1 MEFDTGRDSL
11 VLWLS
16 RNQQNLKYLPQLT
29 LIMSTSLLKHF
40 SITLISV
47 VWGGGGI
54 IQIIISLKWK

>member
-40 SITLISV
+40 SITHISV
-47 VWGGGGI
+47 VWGGEI

>member
-1 MEFDTGRDSL
+1 MEFDTGRDSR

-47 VWGGGGI
+47 VWGGKI

>member
-11 VLWLS
+11 VHWLS

-47 VWGGGGI
+47 VWGGK
-54 IQIIISLKWK
+54 SFKLSFHSNENK